1 MGKQLAIAP
10 DHLVSSVHGVLW
22 ELETGTFP
30 HSFVAGVKGVKCK
43 SVAEEGDLRL
53 VQLGAALKD

>member
-1 MGKQLAIAP
+1 MN
-10 DHLVSSVHGVLW
+10 GVLW

-43 SVAEEGDLRL
+43 IVAEEGDLRFI
-53 VQLGAALKD
+53 QLGAALKD